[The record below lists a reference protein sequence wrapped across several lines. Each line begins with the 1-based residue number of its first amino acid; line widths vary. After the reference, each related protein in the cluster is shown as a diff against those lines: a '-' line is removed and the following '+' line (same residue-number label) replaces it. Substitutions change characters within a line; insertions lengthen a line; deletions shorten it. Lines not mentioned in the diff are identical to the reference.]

1 MNKKSIVIGVIL
13 FILCIII
20 IGIYIIIKNTELD
33 KKSELKDTH
42 EDYMYNHNYTYPKE
56 LETIKE
62 IPTPTS
68 IIFYCEGKEYIFNY
82 GEDNFNK
89 IISLNNKR
97 DVGNIGATQ
106 GLFFEE
112 KLKKEGM
119 LLEYKYNNYDSIY
132 FELAR
137 DNNSNLF
144 SVGYSE
150 EVFKQYVY
158 SGLDSCD
165 KLLDYILSII

>member
-1 MNKKSIVIGVIL
+1 MDKKNIVIGII
-13 FILCIII
+13 ILCIVI
-20 IGIYIIIKNTELD
+20 IGIYIIIKNAELD
-33 KKSELKDTH
+33 KKSELKYTH
-42 EDYMYNHNYTYPKE
+42 EEYIYNNNYTYPKE
-56 LETIKE
+56 LEELKE
-62 IPTPTS
+62 IPIPTS

-82 GEDNFNK
+82 GEDTFNK

-97 DVGNIGATQ
+97 DAGNIGSTQ

-119 LLEYKYNNYDSIY
+119 LLEYKYNNYDSVY
-132 FELAR
+132 FELSI
-137 DNNSNLF
+137 DKKSYLF

-150 EVFKQYVY
+150 DVFNQNVY

-165 KLLDYILSII
+165 ELLDYIFSII